1 MPKVLLF
8 VGSLLPLLFGF
19 SFPALA
25 ASETPRRGGTLT
37 VGILKDLSLMNPLVK
52 TSSVDRRIRGLMFE
66 PLLGIDLRANLQPG
80 LALAWKV
87 SPDGKAYVFKLRQ
100 GVKFHNGQ
108 EMTADDVKFAIEYTM
123 NPKNGA
129 FGYSRLAGVNRVEA
143 ADKYTLHIS
152 LKTPSAAFLLSL
164 TDIKTFSV
172 IPKGSL
178 AEGVSKLNAYPP
190 GTGPFRFVEWQ
201 PDQRIVL
208 RRHEGYWDQSGFLET
223 VVLRPIKD
231 DAMRFVT
238 LQAGDVDMI
247 EQAPF
252 EWAKQIAAGQVNGI
266 SLAVATYGGF
276 DAIRFN
282 VAGPPFNNKKLRLAV
297 ARTIDRK
304 EILHAAHFG
313 FGEPSDQNYPKTHTW
328 YIDGAAAPNQ
338 DYAKAR
344 ELVREAG
351 YKGEPIE
358 MIISQEVEKQTM
370 ATVLQSQLKKIG
382 INMTIQP
389 LEYSAFTDRE
399 RRGDF
404 AFTFSGGSP
413 KADPAET
420 YAPHFRCEPDLK
432 KRQSNTTGYCDQE
445 VDGLLRKA
453 ETELDAEKRK
463 FLFQQILKKI
473 NEDLPILYVGFSP
486 DFIAVRDYAKG
497 FTTDHDGSLQWWGG
511 GISHMWLAK

>member
-1 MPKVLLF
+1 MPKVFPF
-8 VGSLLPLLFGF
+8 VGSLIVLLLGFSLPLR
-19 SFPALA
+19 A
-25 ASETPRRGGTLT
+25 ASEVPRRGGTLN

-66 PLLGIDLRANLQPG
+66 PLLGIDLRGNLQPG
-80 LALAWKV
+80 LALAWKI
-87 SPDGKAYVFKLRQ
+87 SPGGKSYLFKLRQ

-108 EMTADDVKFAIEYTM
+108 EMTAEDVKFAIDYTM

-129 FGYSRLAGVNRVEA
+129 FGYSRLAGVESVEA
-143 ADKYTLHIS
+143 ADRYTLHIS
-152 LKTPSAAFLLSL
+152 LKTPSAAFLSSL

-178 AEGVSKLNAYPP
+178 PEEMSKLNAYPP

-208 RRHEGYWDQSGFLET
+208 RRHEGYWGRGGFLEA
-223 VVLRPIKD
+223 VILRPIKD

-247 EQAPF
+247 EHAPF
-252 EWAKQIAAGQVNGI
+252 EWAKQITTGRVNGI

-282 VAGPPFNNKKLRLAV
+282 VAGPPFNNKKLRQAV
-297 ARTIDRK
+297 AHAIDRK

-313 FGEPSDQNYPKTHTW
+313 FGEPSEQNYPKPHAW
-328 YIDGAAAPNQ
+328 YIDGVAAPKL
-338 DYAKAR
+338 DYEKAR
-344 ELVREAG
+344 SLVREAG

-358 MIISQEVEKQTM
+358 MVISQEVEKQTM

-382 INMTIQP
+382 INIRIQP

-413 KADPAET
+413 KTDPSET

-453 ETELDAEKRK
+453 ETEVDVEKRK
-463 FLFQQILKKI
+463 LLFQQILKKI
-473 NEDLPILYVGFSP
+473 NDDLPILYVGFSP
-486 DFIAVRDYAKG
+486 DFIAFRDYAKG
-497 FTTDHDGSLQWWGG
+497 FATDHDGSLQWWGG
-511 GISHMWLAK
+511 GINHMWLAK